1 MSTTTVSVPS
11 ITGAP
16 NQTWKKSFSPF
27 VSNYRVVEGREVPA
41 EGSVGICFSI
51 KEDLGLLWT
60 RFNGD
65 HAAIEQYLKDT
76 VQCGPTP
83 GFKEETKPITTIRAR
98 QVITFMEFALGK
110 QPYFFLRKGRNTFGL
125 YRKTRDYYYDTNT
138 PHHHRIGFE
147 FVRLANTNEEKGFY
161 AGAVPQTVLQAN
173 AEIPV

>member
-1 MSTTTVSVPS
+1 MSFTTLSIPS

-16 NQTWKKSFSPF
+16 NQTWKTSFSPY
-27 VSNYRVVEGREVPA
+27 VTKYSEEEDVPL

-51 KEDLGLLWT
+51 KEDLSLLWS

-65 HAAIEQYLKDT
+65 HTAIEQYLKDT

-83 GFKEETKPITTIRAR
+83 GFKEVTKPITTVRVK

-125 YRKTRDYYYDTNT
+125 YRKTSDYSYEPTL
-138 PHHHRIGFE
+138 PHSHRIGFE
-147 FVRLANTNEEKGFY
+147 FVRLANEKETEGFY
-161 AGAVPQTVLQAN
+161 KGAVPQTVLLET
-173 AEIPV
+173 AEVPA